1 MKDPLERTKVV
12 LRHLPPAISQ
22 LALMDQ
28 IDARF
33 AGRYTWVSFRPGK
46 ARSGFCL
53 FYLFIYFLI
62 FLNLI
67 SSLLFLIVFLSLSYL
82 MLAICVLG

>member
-22 LALMDQ
+22 SALMDQ

-53 FYLFIYFLI
+53 FYLFLFIFIFPKFDFWFAVFDCFFL
-62 FLNLI
+62 
-67 SSLLFLIVFLSLSYL
+67 
-82 MLAICVLG
+82 